1 MAEKILNTRIQ
12 LKYGAIGQW
21 SDSFQP
27 KKGEVCFAE
36 VTTKRL
42 DEVTGNIVDVPAV
55 VFKVGDGN
63 KTFGQ
68 LPWASALA
76 ADVYDWAKAENRPEY
91 SKADVGLGN
100 VRNVEQYSKGE
111 VDDLIS
117 DIRGD
122 LQVDTNTTYEFDLNK
137 TNEITIYSKE
147 KGADRVKVGTF
158 TVSFADLENSINDAI
173 GGINSQIN
181 GINTKISGIEGN
193 ISTLDSN
200 KANKSDVETALSG
213 KVDTSTY
220 NTKVGEINTAIG
232 NVSQALEDY
241 KTEADGLYMTQ
252 TEVDARI
259 DKIITDAVDGDTLTS
274 LTALVQY
281 INEHGGEAAE
291 MAEAIEALEGKLA
304 GIDGTVAKYVSD
316 AIAALKIG
324 DYAKASD
331 LADLA
336 TRVSTLEQKP
346 AAGILATDITKW
358 NSAQANA
365 EATAKAYTDAEIV
378 KVNSA
383 ASTLKGRVD
392 TIEGDYLKQS
402 DKEEVSGLVNTEKLR
417 AEAAELALSNRV
429 KNVEDNYLSS
439 TDVIIWDC
447 GGAN

>member
-1 MAEKILNTRIQ
+1 MANRTLNTRIKLRYASYAEWQ
-12 LKYGAIGQW
+12 ASTIKLL
-21 SDSFQP
+21 P
-27 KKGEVCFAE
+27 GEV
-36 VTTKRL
+36 
-42 DEVTGNIVDVPAV
+42 AV
-55 VFKVGDGN
+55 CYIGSNNEEIKNTAPTVLFKVGDGEHAF
-63 KTFGQ
+63 KDLQ
-68 LPWASALA
+68 WASARA

-91 SKADVGLGN
+91 SKADVGLAN
-100 VRNVEQYSKGE
+100 VRNVEQYSKDE

-117 DIRGD
+117 GIRGD

-158 TVSFADLENSINDAI
+158 AVSFTDLENSINDVI
-173 GGINSQIN
+173 GGINSQIS
-181 GINTKISGIEGN
+181 GINTKISGIEGD
-193 ISTLDSN
+193 ISTLNSN
-200 KANKSDVETALSG
+200 KANKSDVETALSE
-213 KVDTSTY
+213 KVDTSAY

-291 MAEAIEALEGKLA
+291 MAEAIEALEGKLS

-316 AIAALKIG
+316 AIDALKIG

-346 AAGILATDITKW
+346 AAGILASDIANW

>member
-1 MAEKILNTRIQ
+1 MANRTLNTRIKLRYASYAEWQ
-12 LKYGAIGQW
+12 ASTIKLL
-21 SDSFQP
+21 P
-27 KKGEVCFAE
+27 GEV
-36 VTTKRL
+36 
-42 DEVTGNIVDVPAV
+42 AV
-55 VFKVGDGN
+55 CYIDANNEEIKNTAPTVLFKVGDGEHAF
-63 KTFGQ
+63 KDLQ
-68 LPWASALA
+68 WASARA

-91 SKADVGLGN
+91 SKADVGLAN
-100 VRNVEQYSKGE
+100 VRNVEQYSKDE

-117 DIRGD
+117 GIRSD
-122 LQVDTNTTYEFDLNK
+122 LQLDTNTTYEFDLSK

-158 TVSFADLENSINDAI
+158 AVSFEELENSINDAI
-173 GGINSQIN
+173 S
-181 GINTKISGIEGN
+181 GINTKISGIEED
-193 ISTLDSN
+193 ISTLNSN

-213 KVDTSTY
+213 KVDVSAY
-220 NTKVGEINTAIG
+220 NTKVGEINTAIE

-281 INEHGGEAAE
+281 VNEHGGEAAE
-291 MAEAIEALEGKLA
+291 MAEAIEALEGKLS

-316 AIAALKIG
+316 AIDALKIG

-346 AAGILATDITKW
+346 AAGILASDIANW

-383 ASTLKGRVD
+383 ASTLKDRVD

>member
-1 MAEKILNTRIQ
+1 MANRTLNTRIKLRYASYAEWQ
-12 LKYGAIGQW
+12 ASTIKLL
-21 SDSFQP
+21 P
-27 KKGEVCFAE
+27 GEV
-36 VTTKRL
+36 
-42 DEVTGNIVDVPAV
+42 AV
-55 VFKVGDGN
+55 CYIGANNEEIKNTAPTVLFKVGDGEHAF
-63 KTFGQ
+63 KDLQ
-68 LPWASALA
+68 WASARA

-91 SKADVGLGN
+91 SKADVGLAN
-100 VRNVEQYSKGE
+100 VRNVEQYSKDE

-117 DIRGD
+117 GIRGD

-158 TVSFADLENSINDAI
+158 AVSFTDLENSINDAI
-173 GGINSQIN
+173 GGINSQIS
-181 GINTKISGIEGN
+181 GINTKISGIEGD
-193 ISTLDSN
+193 ISTLNSN

-281 INEHGGEAAE
+281 INKHGGEAAE
-291 MAEAIEALEGKLA
+291 MAEAIEALEGKLS

-316 AIAALKIG
+316 AIDALKIG

-346 AAGILATDITKW
+346 AAGILASDIANW

>member
-1 MAEKILNTRIQ
+1 MANRTLNTRIKLRYASYAEWQASTVQ
-12 LKYGAIGQW
+12 LL
-21 SDSFQP
+21 P
-27 KKGEVCFAE
+27 GEV
-36 VTTKRL
+36 
-42 DEVTGNIVDVPAV
+42 AV
-55 VFKVGDGN
+55 CYIGANNEEIKNTAPTVLFKVGDGEHAF
-63 KTFGQ
+63 KDLQ
-68 LPWASALA
+68 WASARA
-76 ADVYDWAKAENRPEY
+76 ADVYDWAKEPNRPEY

-111 VDDLIS
+111 VDDLVS

-122 LQVDTNTTYEFDLNK
+122 LQVDTNTTYEFDLTK

-158 TVSFADLENSINDAI
+158 AVSFADLESSINDAI
-173 GGINSQIN
+173 GGINSQIS

-200 KANKSDVETALSG
+200 KANKSDVEAALNG

-220 NTKVGEINTAIG
+220 NTKVGELNTAIG

-291 MAEAIEALEGKLA
+291 MAEAIEALEGKLS

-316 AIAALKIG
+316 AIDALKIG

-331 LADLA
+331 LAELA
-336 TRVSTLEQKP
+336 ARVSSLE
-346 AAGILATDITKW
+346 GRM
-358 NSAQANA
+358 NA
-365 EATAKAYTDAEIV
+365 EISSLDSRVTSLEADNENYTSRVNDLELNLSNAGGAIRDLEF
-378 KVNSA
+378 KV
-383 ASTLKGRVD
+383 GE
-392 TIEGDYLKQS
+392 IEGDYLKQA
-402 DKEEVSGLVNTEKLR
+402 DKEEVSDLVNTEKLR

>member
-1 MAEKILNTRIQ
+1 MANRTLNTRIKLRYASYAEWQ
-12 LKYGAIGQW
+12 ASTIKLL
-21 SDSFQP
+21 P
-27 KKGEVCFAE
+27 GEV
-36 VTTKRL
+36 
-42 DEVTGNIVDVPAV
+42 AV
-55 VFKVGDGN
+55 CYIGANNEEIKNTAPTVLFKVGDGEHAF
-63 KTFGQ
+63 KDLQ
-68 LPWASALA
+68 WASARA

-91 SKADVGLGN
+91 SKADVGLAN
-100 VRNVEQYSKGE
+100 VRNVEQYSKDE

-117 DIRGD
+117 GIRSD
-122 LQVDTNTTYEFDLNK
+122 LQVDTNTTYEFDLSK

-147 KGADRVKVGTF
+147 KGTDRVKVGTF
-158 TVSFADLENSINDAI
+158 AVSFEELENSINDAI
-173 GGINSQIN
+173 GGINSQIS
-181 GINTKISGIEGN
+181 GINTKISDIEGN

-213 KVDTSTY
+213 KVDVSAY
-220 NTKVGEINTAIG
+220 NTKVGEIDTAIE

-274 LTALVQY
+274 LTSLVQY

-291 MAEAIEALEGKLA
+291 MAEAIEALEGKLS

-316 AIAALKIG
+316 AIDALKIG

-336 TRVSTLEQKP
+336 ARVLALEQKP
-346 AAGILATDITKW
+346 AAGILASDITKW
-358 NSAQANA
+358 NNAQANA
-365 EATAKAYTDAEIV
+365 EATAKAYTDAEVV
-378 KVNSA
+378 KVNNA

-392 TIEGDYLKQS
+392 TIEGDYLKQA

>member
-1 MAEKILNTRIQ
+1 MANRTLNTRIKLRYASYAEWQASTVQ
-12 LKYGAIGQW
+12 LL
-21 SDSFQP
+21 P
-27 KKGEVCFAE
+27 GEV
-36 VTTKRL
+36 
-42 DEVTGNIVDVPAV
+42 AV
-55 VFKVGDGN
+55 CYIGANNEEIKNTAPTVLFKVGDGEH
-63 KTFGQ
+63 TFKDLQ
-68 LPWASALA
+68 WASARA

-158 TVSFADLENSINDAI
+158 TVSFADLESSINDAI

-232 NVSQALEDY
+232 NISQALEDY

-291 MAEAIEALEGKLA
+291 MAKAIEALEGKLA

-392 TIEGDYLKQS
+392 TIEGDYLKQA

>member
-1 MAEKILNTRIQ
+1 MANRTLNTRIKLRYASYAEWQASTVQ
-12 LKYGAIGQW
+12 LL
-21 SDSFQP
+21 P
-27 KKGEVCFAE
+27 GEV
-36 VTTKRL
+36 
-42 DEVTGNIVDVPAV
+42 AV
-55 VFKVGDGN
+55 CYIGANNEEIKNTAPTVLFKVGDGEH
-63 KTFGQ
+63 TFKDLQ
-68 LPWASALA
+68 WASARA
-76 ADVYDWAKAENRPEY
+76 ADVYDWAKEPNRPEY

-111 VDDLIS
+111 VDDLVS
-117 DIRGD
+117 DIRSD
-122 LQVDTNTTYEFDLNK
+122 LQVDTNTTYEFDLTK

-158 TVSFADLENSINDAI
+158 AVSFADLESSINDAI
-173 GGINSQIN
+173 GGINSQIS

-200 KANKSDVETALSG
+200 KANKSDVETALNG

-220 NTKVGEINTAIG
+220 NTKVGELNTAIG

-291 MAEAIEALEGKLA
+291 MAEAIEALEGKLS

-316 AIAALKIG
+316 AIDALKIG

-336 TRVSTLEQKP
+336 ARVLALEQKP
-346 AAGILATDITKW
+346 AAGILASDITKW
-358 NSAQANA
+358 NNAQANA
-365 EATAKAYTDAEIV
+365 EATAKAYTDAEVV
-378 KVNSA
+378 KVNNA

-392 TIEGDYLKQS
+392 TIEGDYLKQA

>member
-1 MAEKILNTRIQ
+1 MANRTLNTRIKLRYASYAEWQASTVQ
-12 LKYGAIGQW
+12 LL
-21 SDSFQP
+21 P
-27 KKGEVCFAE
+27 GEV
-36 VTTKRL
+36 
-42 DEVTGNIVDVPAV
+42 AV
-55 VFKVGDGN
+55 CYIGANNEEIKNTAPTVLFKVGDGEH
-63 KTFGQ
+63 TFKDLQ
-68 LPWASALA
+68 WASARA
-76 ADVYDWAKAENRPEY
+76 ADVYDWAKEPNRPEY

-100 VRNVEQYSKGE
+100 VRNVEQYSKSE
-111 VDDLIS
+111 VNDLIS

-122 LQVDTNTTYEFDLNK
+122 LQVDTNTTYEFDLTK

-158 TVSFADLENSINDAI
+158 AVSFADLESSINDAI
-173 GGINSQIN
+173 GGINSQIS

-200 KANKSDVETALSG
+200 KANKSDVETALNG

-220 NTKVGEINTAIG
+220 NTKVGELNTAIG

-291 MAEAIEALEGKLA
+291 MAEAIEALEGKLS

-316 AIAALKIG
+316 AIDALKIG

-336 TRVSTLEQKP
+336 ARVLTLEQKP
-346 AAGILATDITKW
+346 AAEILASDIANW

-378 KVNSA
+378 KVNNA
-383 ASTLKGRVD
+383 ASTLAGRVK
-392 TIEGDYLKQS
+392 TIEDDYLKQA

>member
-1 MAEKILNTRIQ
+1 MANRTLNTRIKLRYASYAEWQ
-12 LKYGAIGQW
+12 ASTITLL
-21 SDSFQP
+21 P
-27 KKGEVCFAE
+27 GEV
-36 VTTKRL
+36 
-42 DEVTGNIVDVPAV
+42 AV
-55 VFKVGDGN
+55 CYIDANNKEIKNTAPTVLFKVGDGEHAF
-63 KTFGQ
+63 KDLQ
-68 LPWASALA
+68 WASARA

-91 SKADVGLGN
+91 SKADVGLAN
-100 VRNVEQYSKGE
+100 VRNVEQYSKDE

-117 DIRGD
+117 GIRSD
-122 LQVDTNTTYEFDLNK
+122 LQVDTNTTYEFDLSK

-158 TVSFADLENSINDAI
+158 AVSFEELENSINDAI
-173 GGINSQIN
+173 GGINSQIS
-181 GINTKISGIEGN
+181 GINTKISDIEGN

-200 KANKSDVETALSG
+200 KANKSDVETALNG

-220 NTKVGEINTAIG
+220 NTKVGEINTAIE

-291 MAEAIEALEGKLA
+291 MAEAIEALEGKLS

-316 AIAALKIG
+316 AIDALKIG

-365 EATAKAYTDAEIV
+365 EATAKAYTDA
-378 KVNSA
+378 
-383 ASTLKGRVD
+383 
-392 TIEGDYLKQS
+392 
-402 DKEEVSGLVNTEKLR
+402 
-417 AEAAELALSNRV
+417 
-429 KNVEDNYLSS
+429 
-439 TDVIIWDC
+439 
-447 GGAN
+447 

>member
-1 MAEKILNTRIQ
+1 MANRTLNTRIKLRYASYAEWQASTVQ
-12 LKYGAIGQW
+12 LL
-21 SDSFQP
+21 P
-27 KKGEVCFAE
+27 GEV
-36 VTTKRL
+36 
-42 DEVTGNIVDVPAV
+42 AV
-55 VFKVGDGN
+55 CYIGANNEEIKNTAPTVLFKVGDGEH
-63 KTFGQ
+63 TFKDLQ
-68 LPWASALA
+68 WASARA
-76 ADVYDWAKAENRPEY
+76 ADVYDWAKEPNRPEY

-100 VRNVEQYSKGE
+100 VRNVEQYSKSE
-111 VDDLIS
+111 VNDLIS

-122 LQVDTNTTYEFDLNK
+122 LQVDTNTTYEFDLTK

-158 TVSFADLENSINDAI
+158 AVSFADLESSINDAI
-173 GGINSQIN
+173 GGINSQIS

-200 KANKSDVETALSG
+200 KANKSDVEAALNG

-220 NTKVGEINTAIG
+220 NTKVGELNTAIG

-281 INEHGGEAAE
+281 INKHGGEAAE
-291 MAEAIEALEGKLA
+291 MAEAIEALEGKLS

-316 AIAALKIG
+316 AIDALKIG

-336 TRVSTLEQKP
+336 ARVLALEQKP
-346 AAGILATDITKW
+346 AAGILASDITKW
-358 NSAQANA
+358 NNAQANA

-383 ASTLKGRVD
+383 ASTLKDRVD
-392 TIEGDYLKQS
+392 TIEGDYLKQA

>member
-1 MAEKILNTRIQ
+1 MANRTLNTRIKLRYASYAEWQASTIQ
-12 LKYGAIGQW
+12 LL
-21 SDSFQP
+21 P
-27 KKGEVCFAE
+27 GEV
-36 VTTKRL
+36 
-42 DEVTGNIVDVPAV
+42 AV
-55 VFKVGDGN
+55 CYIGANNEEIKNTAPTVLFKVGDGEHAF
-63 KTFGQ
+63 KDLQ
-68 LPWASALA
+68 WASARA

-91 SKADVGLGN
+91 SKADVGLAN
-100 VRNVEQYSKGE
+100 VRNVEQYSKDE

-117 DIRGD
+117 GIRSD
-122 LQVDTNTTYEFDLNK
+122 LQLDTNTTYEFDLSK

-158 TVSFADLENSINDAI
+158 AVSFEELENSINDAI
-173 GGINSQIN
+173 S
-181 GINTKISGIEGN
+181 GINTKISGIEEDISGIEED
-193 ISTLDSN
+193 ISTLNSN

-213 KVDTSTY
+213 KVDVSAY
-220 NTKVGEINTAIG
+220 NTKVGEINTAIE

-281 INEHGGEAAE
+281 VNEHGGEAAE
-291 MAEAIEALEGKLA
+291 MAEAIEALEGKLS

-316 AIAALKIG
+316 AIDALKIG

-346 AAGILATDITKW
+346 AAGILASDIANW

-383 ASTLKGRVD
+383 ASTLKDRVD

>member
-1 MAEKILNTRIQ
+1 MANRTLNTRIKLRYASYAEWQ
-12 LKYGAIGQW
+12 ASTIKLL
-21 SDSFQP
+21 P
-27 KKGEVCFAE
+27 GEV
-36 VTTKRL
+36 
-42 DEVTGNIVDVPAV
+42 AV
-55 VFKVGDGN
+55 CYIDANNKEIKNTAPTVLFKVGDGEHAF
-63 KTFGQ
+63 KDLQ
-68 LPWASALA
+68 WASARA

-91 SKADVGLGN
+91 SKADVGLAN
-100 VRNVEQYSKGE
+100 VRNVEQYSKDE

-117 DIRGD
+117 GIRSD
-122 LQVDTNTTYEFDLNK
+122 LQVDTNTTYEFDLSK

-158 TVSFADLENSINDAI
+158 AVSFEELENSINDAI
-173 GGINSQIN
+173 GGINSQIS
-181 GINTKISGIEGN
+181 GINTKISGIEED
-193 ISTLDSN
+193 ISTLNSN

-213 KVDTSTY
+213 KVDVSAY
-220 NTKVGEINTAIG
+220 NTKVGEINTAIE

-291 MAEAIEALEGKLA
+291 MAEAIEALEGKLS

-316 AIAALKIG
+316 AIDALKIG

-346 AAGILATDITKW
+346 AAGILASDIANW

-383 ASTLKGRVD
+383 ASTLKDRVD

>member
-1 MAEKILNTRIQ
+1 MANRTLNTRIKLRYASYAEWQ
-12 LKYGAIGQW
+12 ASTIKLL
-21 SDSFQP
+21 P
-27 KKGEVCFAE
+27 GEV
-36 VTTKRL
+36 
-42 DEVTGNIVDVPAV
+42 AV
-55 VFKVGDGN
+55 CYIGANNEEIKNTAPTVLFKVGDGEHA
-63 KTFGQ
+63 FEDLQ
-68 LPWASALA
+68 WASARA

-91 SKADVGLGN
+91 SKADVGLAN
-100 VRNVEQYSKGE
+100 VRNVEQYSKDE
-111 VDDLIS
+111 VDELIS
-117 DIRGD
+117 GIRSD
-122 LQVDTNTTYEFDLNK
+122 LQVDTNTTYEFDLSK

-158 TVSFADLENSINDAI
+158 AVSFEELENSINDAI
-173 GGINSQIN
+173 S
-181 GINTKISGIEGN
+181 GINTKISDIEGN
-193 ISTLDSN
+193 ISTLNSN

-213 KVDTSTY
+213 KVDVSAY
-220 NTKVGEINTAIG
+220 NTKVGEINTAIE

-259 DKIITDAVDGDTLTS
+259 DKIITDAVEGDTLTS

-281 INEHGGEAAE
+281 VNEHGGEAAE
-291 MAEAIEALEGKLA
+291 MAEAIEALEGKLS

-316 AIAALKIG
+316 AIDALKIG

-346 AAGILATDITKW
+346 AAGILASDIANW

-383 ASTLKGRVD
+383 ASTLKDRVD

>member
-1 MAEKILNTRIQ
+1 MANRTLNTRIKLRYASYAEWQASTIQ
-12 LKYGAIGQW
+12 LL
-21 SDSFQP
+21 P
-27 KKGEVCFAE
+27 GEV
-36 VTTKRL
+36 
-42 DEVTGNIVDVPAV
+42 AV
-55 VFKVGDGN
+55 CYIGANNEEIKNTAPTVLFKVGDGEHAF
-63 KTFGQ
+63 KDLQ
-68 LPWASALA
+68 WASARA

-91 SKADVGLGN
+91 SKADVGLAN
-100 VRNVEQYSKGE
+100 VRNVEQYSKDE
-111 VDDLIS
+111 VDELIS
-117 DIRGD
+117 GIRSD
-122 LQVDTNTTYEFDLNK
+122 LQVDTNTTYEFDLSK

-147 KGADRVKVGTF
+147 QGADRVKVGTF
-158 TVSFADLENSINDAI
+158 AVSFEELENSINDAI
-173 GGINSQIN
+173 DGINSQI
-181 GINTKISGIEGN
+181 SGIEED
-193 ISTLDSN
+193 ISTLNSN

-213 KVDTSTY
+213 KVDVSAY
-220 NTKVGEINTAIG
+220 NTKVGEINTAIE

-291 MAEAIEALEGKLA
+291 MSEAIEALEGKLS

-316 AIAALKIG
+316 AIDALKIG

-346 AAGILATDITKW
+346 AAGILASDIANW

-383 ASTLKGRVD
+383 ASTLKDRVD

>member
-1 MAEKILNTRIQ
+1 MANRTLNTRIKLRYASYAEWQ
-12 LKYGAIGQW
+12 ASTIKLL
-21 SDSFQP
+21 P
-27 KKGEVCFAE
+27 GEV
-36 VTTKRL
+36 
-42 DEVTGNIVDVPAV
+42 AV
-55 VFKVGDGN
+55 CYIGANNEEIKNTAPTVLFKVGDGEHAF
-63 KTFGQ
+63 KDLQ
-68 LPWASALA
+68 WASARA

-91 SKADVGLGN
+91 SKADVGLAN
-100 VRNVEQYSKGE
+100 VRNVEQYSKNE

-117 DIRGD
+117 GIRSD
-122 LQVDTNTTYEFDLNK
+122 LQADTNTTYEFDLSK

-158 TVSFADLENSINDAI
+158 AVSFADLESSINDAI
-173 GGINSQIN
+173 GGINSQIS

-200 KANKSDVETALSG
+200 KANKSDVDTALSG
-213 KVDTSTY
+213 KVDVSAY
-220 NTKVGEINTAIG
+220 NTKVGEINTAIE

-241 KTEADGLYMTQ
+241 KTEADSLYMTQ

-281 INEHGGEAAE
+281 INKHGGEAAE
-291 MAEAIEALEGKLA
+291 MAEAIEALENKLS

-316 AIAALKIG
+316 AIDALKIG

-346 AAGILATDITKW
+346 AAGILASDIANW

>member
-1 MAEKILNTRIQ
+1 MANRTLNTRIKLRYASYAEWQ
-12 LKYGAIGQW
+12 ASTITLL
-21 SDSFQP
+21 P
-27 KKGEVCFAE
+27 GEV
-36 VTTKRL
+36 
-42 DEVTGNIVDVPAV
+42 AV
-55 VFKVGDGN
+55 CYIDANNKEIKNTAPTVLFKVGDGEHAF
-63 KTFGQ
+63 KDLQ
-68 LPWASALA
+68 WASARA

-91 SKADVGLGN
+91 SKADVGLAN
-100 VRNVEQYSKGE
+100 VRNVEQYSKDE

-117 DIRGD
+117 GIRSD
-122 LQVDTNTTYEFDLNK
+122 LQVDTNTTYEFDLSK

-147 KGADRVKVGTF
+147 KGADRVKIGTF
-158 TVSFADLENSINDAI
+158 AVSFEELENSINDAI
-173 GGINSQIN
+173 GGINSQIS
-181 GINTKISGIEGN
+181 GINTKISDIEGN

-213 KVDTSTY
+213 KVDVSAY
-220 NTKVGEINTAIG
+220 NTKVGEINTAIE

-291 MAEAIEALEGKLA
+291 MAEAIEALEGKLS

-316 AIAALKIG
+316 AIDALKIG

-336 TRVSTLEQKP
+336 ARVLALEQKP
-346 AAGILATDITKW
+346 AAGILASDITKW
-358 NSAQANA
+358 NNAQANA

-383 ASTLKGRVD
+383 ASTLKDRVD